1 MFCYNLS
8 MDTQNKHNQVS
19 LIEFPANTPEELKV
33 TTDFYTAVF
42 DWQYKDWGG
51 VYSDT
56 PDSGMM
62 TGVNAAEQGRPTM
75 PLTVI
80 YVTDLAEKQ
89 DMIRKAGGKIT
100 LDTYEFP
107 GGKRFHFMDPA
118 GNELAVWS
126 E

>member
-1 MFCYNLS
+1 MS
-8 MDTQNKHNQVS
+8 SENKNNQVS
-19 LIEFPANTPEELKV
+19 LVEFPANTPEELKA
-33 TTDFYTAVF
+33 TTDFYTTAF
-42 DWQYKDWGG
+42 GWQYKDWGG

-56 PDSGMM
+56 SDGGVA
-62 TGVNAAEQGRPTM
+62 TGVSATDQGRPTM
-75 PLTVI
+75 PLMVI
-80 YVTDLAEKQ
+80 YATDLNEKK

-107 GGKRFHFMDPA
+107 GGRRFHFMDPA

>member
-1 MFCYNLS
+1 MS
-8 MDTQNKHNQVS
+8 TENKHNHVS
-19 LIEFPANTPEELKV
+19 LIEFPANSPQELKAV
-33 TTDFYTAVF
+33 TDFYTATF

-56 PDSGMM
+56 SDSGVT
-62 TGVNAAEQGRPTM
+62 TGVIATEQGRPTM

-80 YVTDLAEKQ
+80 YATDLDAKKEL
-89 DMIRKAGGKIT
+89 IRRAGGKIT
-100 LDTYEFP
+100 LDTYDFP
-107 GGKRFHFMDPA
+107 GGRRFHFMDPA